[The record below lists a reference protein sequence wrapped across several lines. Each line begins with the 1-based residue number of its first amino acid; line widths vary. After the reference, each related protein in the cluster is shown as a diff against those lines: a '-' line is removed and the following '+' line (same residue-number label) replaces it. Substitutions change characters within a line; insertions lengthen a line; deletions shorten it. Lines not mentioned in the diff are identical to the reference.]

1 MAKNFLTDMEISMI
15 SLVRAGANRKEI
27 VYKNE
32 TFEELRRIQIT
43 KHNDE
48 LGVVYGIVY
57 SPDVEDTQGD
67 IATAEEIRKA
77 AYKFMKTAAIAKAVD
92 VEHDLEPVDA
102 FICESYIV
110 RKGDEYFPEDEGA
123 WAVGIKLEDD
133 DLISSVKKGD
143 IAALSMY
150 GSAKRESN
158 DDENV
163 GKGGLGEAIKKAI
176 ADGFKEIFN
185 KEENVAKE
193 KEKDVKKDEET
204 IANIVKSVMEGVKA
218 PMEDLTKKLD
228 DLSKEVGTLKTEV
241 AKSRQDG
248 DVNKKDETPSGG
260 IL

>member
-1 MAKNFLTDMEISMI
+1 MPRNFLSDMEISMI

-32 TFEELRRIQIT
+32 TFEELRYIEIT

-57 SPDVEDTQGD
+57 SPDEEDTQGD
-67 IATAEEIRKA
+67 IATAKEIRKA
-77 AYKFMKTAAIAKAVD
+77 AYNFMKTASIAKAVD

-150 GSAKRESN
+150 GSAKREPN
-158 DDENV
+158 DD
-163 GKGGLGEAIKKAI
+163 KGIGLGEAIKKAI
-176 ADGFKEIFN
+176 ADGFKEIFT

-193 KEKDVKKDEET
+193 KKDDVKKDEET
-204 IANIVKSVMEGVKA
+204 IADIVKSVMEGVKA

-228 DLSKEVGTLKTEV
+228 DLQKEVGTLKNEV
-241 AKSRQDG
+241 AKSRQNE